1 MYNYNDN
8 ELLYLIRE
16 KHDDALDIM
25 FLKYSP
31 LIKTRISKFRIQ
43 KDYEDFYQ
51 EGLIALNIAIS
62 RYIDLY
68 DKTFNKYFDLILQ
81 RKFIQILKKETNN
94 FYNVV
99 YFDELNFIHEEKEKY
114 TSNKTYQI
122 GMLSDFEKHIFK
134 FYSEYNLKAG
144 EIANK
149 LNIDVRRVYNALNRI
164 KKKIRDQQHL

>member
-99 YFDELNFIHEEKEKY
+99 YIDELNIIHEEKEKY

>member
-114 TSNKTYQI
+114 TSNKKYQI

>member
-1 MYNYNDN
+1 MFNYNDN

-16 KHDDALDIM
+16 KEDEALEIM

-31 LIKTRISKFRIQ
+31 LIKSRISKFRIQ
-43 KDYEDFYQ
+43 KDFEDFYQ

-68 DKTFNKYFDLILQ
+68 NKTFNKYFDLILQ

-94 FYNVV
+94 FYNVI
-99 YFDELNFIHEEKEKY
+99 YFDELNFIYEESDKY
-114 TSNKTYQI
+114 TITRKYQT
-122 GMLSDFEKHIFK
+122 GMLSDFEKDIFE
-134 FYSEYNLKAG
+134 FYSKEALKAG
-144 EIANK
+144 EIAEK

-164 KKKIRDQQHL
+164 KKKIRNQQEL

>member
-16 KHDDALDIM
+16 KEDEALEIM

-31 LIKTRISKFRIQ
+31 LIKSRISKFRLQ
-43 KDYEDFYQ
+43 KDFEDFYQ
-51 EGLIALNIAIS
+51 EGLIALNLAIS

-68 DKTFNKYFDLILQ
+68 NKTFNKYFDLILQ

-99 YFDELNFIHEEKEKY
+99 YFDEINFIHEENTNYVNERKY
-114 TSNKTYQI
+114 QL
-122 GMLSDFEKHIFK
+122 GMLSDFEKNVFS
-134 FYSEYNLKAG
+134 FYSKDDLKAG
-144 EIANK
+144 EIADK

-164 KKKIRDQQHL
+164 KKKIRDQQQV

>member
-149 LNIDVRRVYNALNRI
+149 LKIDVRRVYNALNRI